1 MNEPVKDPLG
11 VVAKWK
17 AEEAGYTAAD
27 DLKYGWGFLAL
38 LAVLLVCIV
47 GLAFW
52 LLSFLF

>member
-17 AEEAGYTAAD
+17 GVEAGYTAAD
-27 DLKYGWGFLAL
+27 DLKFGWGFLSL
-38 LAVLLVCIV
+38 LAVLLACVA

-52 LLSFLF
+52 LFGFLL